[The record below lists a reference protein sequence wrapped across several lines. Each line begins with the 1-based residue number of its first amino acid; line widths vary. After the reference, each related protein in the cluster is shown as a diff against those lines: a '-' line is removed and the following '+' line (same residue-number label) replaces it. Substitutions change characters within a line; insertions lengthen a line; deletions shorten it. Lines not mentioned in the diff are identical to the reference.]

1 MGQPEPVDD
10 PRLVLASV
18 LLDGDESWTVCR
30 ALRDATGAV
39 VDVTYLHASRT
50 AEAAVGLGP
59 LAGRRMLDI
68 VPEAAGAVLP
78 VMREA
83 FETGERREV
92 VFSSITRD
100 GQWTW
105 PGWTALTIRP
115 HGDDAVVQ
123 WRDATTEHNSSLAT
137 RRTETRLRALLEN
150 AGEVIAVLSPDG
162 SAPLYLSPSLPRV
175 LGHTEPGGG
184 LTARVHPDDK
194 ELVEQTFERLATGGP
209 GEVAELEVRLQHAD
223 GRWLWVHA
231 RGTNHVSDP
240 DVAGIVVNL
249 WDVTE
254 RHGLAEQLRT
264 QALEDPLTGL
274 PNRRH
279 IDAEV
284 QRALLRTERTG
295 ACAGIVL
302 CDVDHFKRV
311 NDTWGHPA
319 GDELL
324 CLVAHRLR
332 TVVRPTDTV
341 GRLGGDEFVVVC
353 EELSDPAELDAVT
366 TRIQEALRGVY
377 SVDGRDL
384 AVTVTI
390 GASCGDHTSSATEL
404 LSEADTALY
413 EAKRTG
419 RDRSQV
425 FDHKVHLRSRDR
437 TAKETALRRSVADGD
452 LRLHFQ
458 PTVDLRSHAV
468 TGAEALLRWQHPT
481 RGLVHPAAFLP
492 LAEESSLIVDIG
504 RWVLGAAMAQAATW
518 HHPANGSTSAAA
530 PAPPAVSINVS
541 GRHLTHPGL
550 LQHLDEALSAS
561 GLDPHRVELEIT
573 ETVVLQD
580 LDLTGR
586 VLREVRARGMRVAL
600 DDFGTGYSS
609 LTWLQR
615 LPVDTVKLD
624 RSFIADLLSSGD
636 SHTHDILRGVTS
648 LAHAL
653 GKRVVAEGV
662 ETTEQHAMV
671 LTLGCDHAQGF
682 LYGRPA
688 PGDPFTRPVWPAEA
702 VKDA

>member
-1 MGQPEPVDD
+1 MGQPDPADD

-30 ALRDATGAV
+30 AVRDAAGAV
-39 VDVTYLHASRT
+39 VDVEYLHASRT
-50 AEAAVGLGP
+50 AEAMVGLGS
-59 LAGRRMLDI
+59 LAGRRMLEI
-68 VPEAAGAVLP
+68 VPEAAAAVLP
-78 VMREA
+78 VMRQA
-83 FETGERREV
+83 FDTGEPREV
-92 VFSSITRD
+92 VYPSITRD
-100 GQWTW
+100 DQWTW
-105 PGWTALTIRP
+105 PGWTALTVRP
-115 HGDDAVVQ
+115 RGDDAVVQ
-123 WRDATTEHNSSLAT
+123 WRDATNEHNSSLAA
-137 RRTETRLRALLEN
+137 RRSETRLRALLEN

-162 SAPLYLSPSLPRV
+162 STPLYLSPSLPRV
-175 LGHTEPGGG
+175 LGHAEPGGG
-184 LTARVHPDDK
+184 LTARVHPEDAP
-194 ELVEQTFERLATGGP
+194 LVEQTFERLTTGGP

-240 DVAGIVVNL
+240 DVGGIVVNL

-254 RHGLAEQLRT
+254 RHALAEQLRT

-284 QRALLRTERTG
+284 QRALQRTERSG
-295 ACAGIVL
+295 ACAGIIL

-311 NDTWGHPA
+311 NDTLGHPA

-332 TVVRPTDTV
+332 AVVRPTDSV

-353 EELSDPAELDAVT
+353 EDLADPGELAAVT
-366 TRIQEALRGVY
+366 ARIQEALRGTY
-377 SVDGRDL
+377 SVEGRDL
-384 AVTVTI
+384 AVTVTL
-390 GASCGDHTSSATEL
+390 GASCGDHTSTGTEL

-437 TAKETALRRSVADGD
+437 TAKEAALRRAVDDGA
-452 LRLHFQ
+452 LRLHYQ
-458 PTVDLRSHAV
+458 PTVDLGTHVV

-481 RGLVHPAAFLP
+481 QGLVLPGAFLP
-492 LAEESSLIVDIG
+492 LAEETGLIVDIG
-504 RWVLGAAMAQAATW
+504 RWVLATAMTQAASW
-518 HHPANGSTSAAA
+518 RRPADGTPGVA
-530 PAPPAVSINVS
+530 APPAVSINVS

-550 LQHLDEALSAS
+550 LQHLDDALASS
-561 GLDPHRVELEIT
+561 GLDPVRVELEIT

-586 VLREVRARGMRVAL
+586 VLGEVRARGLRVAL

-624 RSFIADLLSSGD
+624 RSFIADLLSSDDG
-636 SHTHDILRGVTS
+636 HTHDILRGVTS

-653 GKRVVAEGV
+653 GKSVVAEGV
-662 ETTEQHAMV
+662 ETVEQHARV
-671 LTLGCDHAQGF
+671 LMLGCDRAQGF

-688 PGDPFTRPVWPAEA
+688 PGNPLARRVWSAGSTSEA
-702 VKDA
+702 